1 MRGTVHIEMDP
12 EKLEEQR
19 ARVMAIRDALP
30 PFQYGRKEDEEN
42 EPGVIKEKR
51 PMVTL
56 PDGAKYEG
64 EWNKL
69 TNKKHGRGY

>member
-1 MRGTVHIEMDP
+1 
-12 EKLEEQR
+12 
-19 ARVMAIRDALP
+19 
-30 PFQYGRKEDEEN
+30 
-42 EPGVIKEKR
+42 
-51 PMVTL
+51 MVTL